1 MKEVV
6 QASIAKLSVD
16 CINLLINGLLVYI
29 SWNTVMTKFNWPT
42 LTYIECMA
50 LLVLIIQI
58 CGYFSIPVKI
68 KKMPSITVKIK

>member
-1 MKEVV
+1 MKEVA
-6 QASIAKLSVD
+6 QACIAKLFED
-16 CINLLINGLLVYI
+16 CIKLLINGLLVYI

-58 CGYFSIPVKI
+58 CDYF
-68 KKMPSITVKIK
+68 SITVKIKEMPEKT